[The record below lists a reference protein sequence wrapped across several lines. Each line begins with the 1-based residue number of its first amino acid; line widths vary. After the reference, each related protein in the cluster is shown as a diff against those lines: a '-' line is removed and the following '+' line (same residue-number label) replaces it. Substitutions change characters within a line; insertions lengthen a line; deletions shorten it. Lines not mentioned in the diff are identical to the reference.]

1 MTILVLLEATPQPGR
16 AQDLVNYFKQNFH
29 AREHDGF
36 HDAVTY
42 VSEDGNTVLVTQFWD
57 SIADFEMYLG
67 WRETAG
73 SMAQFKALLQTE
85 PVIRYFD
92 SR

>member
-1 MTILVLLEATPQPGR
+1 MTTLVFIEATPQPGR
-16 AQDLVNYFKQNFH
+16 AQDLVDYFKRNLH

-36 HDAVTY
+36 HDAAVY
-42 VSEDGNTVLVTQFWD
+42 VSEDGNVVVVTQFWD
-57 SIADFEMYLG
+57 SVADFEQYLG

-73 SMAQFKALLQTE
+73 SMGEFETLLQAE
-85 PVIRYFD
+85 PTIRYFE